1 MFATPGDINRVTNR
15 GSSSNRILHPM
26 YLTTK
31 SSSPFRLLF
40 LCCLWFSNHGFPC
53 RALPGLGDNQVAL
66 LLMLTTHLHY
76 VLC

>member
-1 MFATPGDINRVTNR
+1 
-15 GSSSNRILHPM
+15 M